1 MPEVGRILPISPQLR
16 AQDTRGKEDESTV
29 QYFVTG
35 ATGFVGRQFLPLLLA
50 RQGDIAVLVRP
61 GSRHRFA
68 ALREELDPDG
78 QRLRAVIGD
87 IGEAGLG
94 VSAED
99 REKLKGAH
107 VFHLA
112 AVYDLLADEAE
123 TERAN
128 IAGTRHTVEL
138 ANQIGAGC
146 FHHVSS
152 IAVAGR
158 YKGHFTEAMF
168 DEGQALDHA
177 YFRTKYEAEAIVR
190 RESTTPWRVY
200 RPGMVIGSSETG
212 EADRVDG
219 PYYAFKLIQSLRDS
233 FPQWMPFTGPEGG
246 PLNVV
251 PVDFVAKALDHIAH
265 LPGRDGEAFH
275 LVDPDPLSLGDTL
288 NTFCRAAHAPE
299 FALRFDRRMAK
310 LIPGNTLSVVAEVP
324 AVKRVVKQILDR
336 FGIPETAL
344 KYMDYPCSFDAANAT
359 EALKGSGISC
369 PPLHQYAWR
378 IWDYWERHLDPE
390 LPTERNL
397 RRVLGDKVVL
407 ITGASS
413 GIGRSVAVRVA
424 SAGATTICVARGAD
438 KLEELK
444 VQIEAAGGKAF
455 IYPTDLSNVDACREM
470 VTKVIAEHDR
480 VDVLVNNA
488 GRSIR
493 RAVLQSLDRFHDFER
508 TMQLNYFGAIA
519 MIMAV
524 LPGMRERGNG
534 QIINVSSIG
543 AQTYPPRFAA
553 YVASKAALDAFSRCL
568 APEVTADGVAIT
580 EIHMPL
586 VRTPMIAP
594 TSIYKSFPT
603 ISPDEAAEMV
613 ISAMIKRPHEVS
625 TRLGKFGQ
633 VTNAVAPG
641 LSQLLM
647 TAAYAI
653 LPDSAPKQGEDGAK
667 REPAQ
672 VTPEAYALSQLMR
685 GIHL

>member
-1 MPEVGRILPISPQLR
+1 M
-16 AQDTRGKEDESTV
+16 AD

-35 ATGFVGRQFLPLLLA
+35 ATGFVGRNLLPLLLQ
-50 RQGDIAVLVRP
+50 RGGTVAVLVRP
-61 GSRHRFA
+61 GSRARFA
-68 ALREELDPDG
+68 ALKERLDPDG
-78 QRLRAVIGD
+78 TRLRAVIGD
-87 IGEAGLG
+87 IGEPGLG
-94 VSAED
+94 IAVEERD
-99 REKLKGAH
+99 KLRGAQ

-112 AVYDLLADEAE
+112 AVYDLLAPADE

-138 ANQIGAGC
+138 ANAVGATC
-146 FHHVSS
+146 LHHVSS

-158 YKGHFTEAMF
+158 FSGRFTEEMF
-168 DEGQALDHA
+168 DEGQTLDHA
-177 YFRTKYEAEAIVR
+177 YFSTKYEAEAIVR
-190 RESTTPWRVY
+190 REAKVPWRVY

-219 PYYAFKLIQSLRDS
+219 PYYAFKVIQMLRDQ

-246 PLNVV
+246 ELNLV
-251 PVDFVAKALDHIAH
+251 PVDYVAKAIDHIAH

-275 LVDPDPLSLGDTL
+275 IVDPAPLSLGDTL

-299 FALRFDRRMAK
+299 FALRFDRRMAN
-310 LIPGNTLSVVAEVP
+310 LIPGNTVSMLGQLP
-324 AVKRVVKQILDR
+324 AMKRVKKQVLDR
-336 FGIPETAL
+336 VGIPETAL
-344 KYMDYPCSFDAANAT
+344 AYMDYPASFDATKAV

-369 PPLHQYAWR
+369 PPLHTYAWR
-378 IWDYWERHLDPE
+378 VWDYWERQLDPE

-397 RRVLGDKVVL
+397 RRKVSDRVVL

-413 GIGRSVAVRVA
+413 GIGRAVAQRVA
-424 SAGATTICVARGAD
+424 AGGAVTICVARGAE
-438 KLEELK
+438 KLEELRAD
-444 VQIEAAGGKAF
+444 IETAGGRAHV
-455 IYPTDLSNVDACREM
+455 YPTDLSSPDACRAM
-470 VTKVIAEHDR
+470 VEQVIADHGR
-480 VDVLVNNA
+480 VDILINNA

-519 MIMAV
+519 LIMAV
-524 LPGMRERGNG
+524 LPGMRDRGDG
-534 QIINVSSIG
+534 HIVNVSSIG

-568 APEVTADGVAIT
+568 APEVTSDGVAIT

-613 ISAMIKRPHEVS
+613 IKAIMTRPHEVS

-633 VTNAVAPG
+633 LTNNVAPG
-641 LSQLLM
+641 LAQLLM
-647 TAAYAI
+647 TAAYAV
-653 LPDSAPKQGEDGAK
+653 LPDSAPKAGSDGAEK
-667 REPAQ
+667 KEAP
-672 VTPEAYALSQLMR
+672 VSVEAYALGQLMR